1 MPTLESSNASSIKR
15 CSRPALSGRLFRTA
29 RRLSATATASVY
41 ILRRAGVSSGIMKT
55 KFRNQFAVTVLAVL
69 SVCSLASFASAQ
81 EPTKAI
87 AVLHS
92 ASGSQVAGTVTFT
105 KVGDTVQVVADITGL
120 TPGKHGFHIHEFGDC
135 SAADASSAGGHFNP
149 MKKPHGAPDAA
160 ERHAGDLGNLE
171 ADSTG
176 KAHLELKDSMLKLS
190 GENCI
195 MGRGVIVH
203 EKVDDWSQPTGN
215 AGGRLACGVI
225 GVAKP

>member
-1 MPTLESSNASSIKR
+1 
-15 CSRPALSGRLFRTA
+15 
-29 RRLSATATASVY
+29 
-41 ILRRAGVSSGIMKT
+41 MKT
-55 KFRNQFAVTVLAVL
+55 KFRTHFAVTVLAVL
-69 SVCSLASFASAQ
+69 SVCSLAPFASAQ

-120 TPGKHGFHIHEFGDC
+120 TPGKHAFHIHEFGDC
-135 SAADASSAGGHFNP
+135 SAADASSAGSHFNP
-149 MKKPHGAPDAA
+149 MKKPHGAPDNA
-160 ERHAGDLGNLE
+160 ERHAGDMGNLE

-190 GENCI
+190 GENSI
-195 MGRGVIVH
+195 LGRGVIVH

-215 AGGRLACGVI
+215 AGGRQACGVI